1 MEMVGVKKRP
11 VQVRQ
16 QGAALDARS
25 CGYRLHAVVNES
37 IERECRDCMALHCA
51 RQTHLQAAANT
62 SAKCVPIIADTGLR
76 HFPEQT
82 AGSSS
87 DDDRQRGFDMRS
99 TAEVYELFEKLQQRQ
114 GGGGSQHGGGG
125 GGRAVVER
133 RDASGGQ
140 ALEEGDQVQRSGP
153 LTGRRRRPGLVNS
166 VDPDDDGTGG
176 FDMRST
182 AEVSTT
188 VAHFIVSICEPAP
201 VNFLFADIAL
211 KIVYECMQPPPVLIL
226 ESGSLSLFVRC

>member
-1 MEMVGVKKRP
+1 MVGVKKRP

-99 TAEVYELFEKLQQRQ
+99 TAEVYEMFEKLQQRRGGKQ
-114 GGGGSQHGGGG
+114 GGGGG
-125 GGRAVVER
+125 VER
-133 RDASGGQ
+133 RDADGGQ
-140 ALEEGDQVQRSGP
+140 APEEAGEVQRSGP
-153 LTGRRRRPGLVNS
+153 QSGRRRRPGVVSSL
-166 VDPDDDGTGG
+166 DPEESSTSG

-182 AEVSTT
+182 AEVRMAPQCSYILEHPLG
-188 VAHFIVSICEPAP
+188 AQSSPSYIVS
-201 VNFLFADIAL
+201 L
-211 KIVYECMQPPPVLIL
+211 
-226 ESGSLSLFVRC
+226 SGMHCS